1 MTAVFLN
8 ATTFFQFV
16 SLFSSFL
23 FGAWNNFSS
32 WNIFVEQ
39 FAHRGTTRPGP
50 AWNNLRIVEQ
60 FRGTISASWNNFFSK
75 KRFDFIFFTVK
86 LRAVSW
92 NNSRTVEQFG
102 VPSAF
107 SW

>member
-1 MTAVFLN
+1 
-8 ATTFFQFV
+8 
-16 SLFSSFL
+16 
-23 FGAWNNFSS
+23 
-32 WNIFVEQ
+32 VEQ
-39 FAHRGTTRPGP
+39 PGP
-50 AWNNLRIVEQ
+50 AR
-60 FRGTISASWNNFFSK
+60 RGTICASWNNFVEQFRRRGTIFFQK
-75 KRFDFIFFTVK
+75 KRFDFVFFAVK